1 MKRLQNMSRV
11 AVAVSAVAIS
21 ALALAQTGG
30 VAKTEAEAKTA
41 IEARQQVFKDIKKAN
56 EPLQDML
63 KNKREIDAAVIKANA
78 GELQKLAPKIPPA
91 FALDT
96 RAFKDI
102 KTRAQDGIWSS
113 QADFAAKA
121 DAFAKAAANVA
132 AMADSGDKG
141 AIKKAIADMGKSCGA
156 CHDNYQVKL

>member
-1 MKRLQNMSRV
+1 MSRMQKLGRM

-21 ALALAQTGG
+21 ALALAQAGG
-30 VAKTEAEAKTA
+30 VAKNEAEAKTA

-63 KNKREIDAAVIKANA
+63 KNKREIDAAVIKANTA
-78 GELQKLAPKIPPA
+78 ELQKLATKIPPA
-91 FALDT
+91 FAVDT
-96 RAFKDI
+96 RAFKET

-121 DAFAKAAANVA
+121 DAFGKAVANLTAV
-132 AMADSGDKG
+132 ADSGDKV
-141 AIKKAIADMGKSCGA
+141 AIKKAVADMGKSCGA

>member
-1 MKRLQNMSRV
+1 MKRVQKLGRM

-21 ALALAQTGG
+21 ALALAQAGG
-30 VAKTEAEAKTA
+30 VAKNEAEAKAA

-63 KNKREIDAAVIKANA
+63 KNKREIDAAVIKANTA
-78 GELQKLAPKIPPA
+78 ELQKLATKIPPA
-91 FALDT
+91 FAVDT
-96 RAFKDI
+96 RAFKET

-121 DAFAKAAANVA
+121 DAFGKAVANLTAV
-132 AMADSGDKG
+132 ADSGDKV
-141 AIKKAIADMGKSCGA
+141 AIKKAVADMGKSCGA

>member
-1 MKRLQNMSRV
+1 MRRV
-11 AVAVSAVAIS
+11 QKLGRMAVAVSAVAIS
-21 ALALAQTGG
+21 ALALAQAGG
-30 VAKTEAEAKTA
+30 VAKNEAEAKTA

-63 KNKREIDAAVIKANA
+63 KNKREIDAAVIKANTA
-78 GELQKLAPKIPPA
+78 ELQKLATKIPPA
-91 FALDT
+91 FAVDT
-96 RAFKDI
+96 RAFKET

-121 DAFAKAAANVA
+121 DAFGKAVANLTAV
-132 AMADSGDKG
+132 ADSGDKV
-141 AIKKAIADMGKSCGA
+141 AIKKAVADMGKSCGA

>member
-1 MKRLQNMSRV
+1 MLNRLHT
-11 AVAVSAVAIS
+11 I
-21 ALALAQTGG
+21 
-30 VAKTEAEAKTA
+30 

-63 KNKREIDAAVIKANA
+63 KNKREIDAAVIKANTA
-78 GELQKLAPKIPPA
+78 ELQKLATKIPPA
-91 FALDT
+91 FAVDT
-96 RAFKDI
+96 RAFKET

-121 DAFAKAAANVA
+121 DAFGKAVANLTAV
-132 AMADSGDKG
+132 ADSGDKV
-141 AIKKAIADMGKSCGA
+141 AIKKAVADMGKSCGA

>member
-1 MKRLQNMSRV
+1 MRQVQKMGRV

-21 ALALAQTGG
+21 AFALAQGAG

-41 IEARQQVFKDIKKAN
+41 IEARQQVFKDIKKHN

-63 KNKREIDAAVIKANA
+63 KNKREIDAAVIKASTA
-78 GELQKLAPKIPPA
+78 ELQKLAPKIPPA

-96 RAFKDI
+96 RAFKET

-121 DAFAKAAANVA
+121 DAFGKAVANVTA
-132 AMADSGDKG
+132 TADSGDKV
-141 AIKKAIADMGKSCGA
+141 AIKKSIADMGKSCGA

>member
-1 MKRLQNMSRV
+1 MKGMQKLGGMALALSAA
-11 AVAVSAVAIS
+11 AVS
-21 ALALAQTGG
+21 ALALAQAGG

-41 IEARQQVFKDIKKAN
+41 IEARQQIFKDIKKSN

-63 KNKREIDAAVIKANA
+63 KNKRETDPAVIKASA

-132 AMADSGDKG
+132 AVADSGDKG